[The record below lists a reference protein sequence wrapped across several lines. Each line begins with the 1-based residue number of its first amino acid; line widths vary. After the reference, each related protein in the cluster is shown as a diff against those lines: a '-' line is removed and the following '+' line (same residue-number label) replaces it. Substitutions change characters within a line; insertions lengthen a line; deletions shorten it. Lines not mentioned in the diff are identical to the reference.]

1 MRMMAKT
8 MMTMTRILPML
19 LRAVAHRVDRL
30 RIHALAG
37 TALLSAGAL
46 ISGGAHATPLELQGM
61 HVPVISMKQLRFQ
74 QTLHQQYDFSCGSAA
89 LATLLTYHYGMP
101 VTEQAVFEQM
111 YRHGNQ
117 AKIRAEGFSLLDMQ
131 RYLAGHGLRADGFE
145 LPLQELVKAQLPA
158 IVLITER
165 GYRHFVVIKGA
176 QDGRILIGD
185 PATGTRALAQG
196 AFDAL
201 WRNRLLFVIHDGPG
215 QPDFNTR
222 ADWRAAPRAPL
233 DNGIDRNGVG
243 DITLLKHGGG
253 AL

>member
-1 MRMMAKT
+1 MSMVPTQKT
-8 MMTMTRILPML
+8 ASR
-19 LRAVAHRVDRL
+19 RAAARAWPGV
-30 RIHALAG
+30 LAG
-37 TALLSAGAL
+37 AMLFSGVQATA
-46 ISGGAHATPLELQGM
+46 LELQGM
-61 HVPVISMKQLRFQ
+61 HVPVTNMKQLRFQ

-89 LATLLTYHYGMP
+89 LATLLTYHYGVP

-111 YRHGNQ
+111 YAHGNQ

-131 RYLAGHGLRADGFE
+131 RYLASRGMRADGFA

-176 QDGRILIGD
+176 LDGRILIGD
-185 PATGTRALAQG
+185 PASGTRALPQG

-201 WRNRLLFVIHDGPG
+201 WRNRLLFVIHDAPG
-215 QPDFNTR
+215 QPDFNAR

-233 DNGIDRNGVG
+233 ADGIDRNGVG
-243 DITLLKHGGG
+243 DVTLPKHGNN